1 MTMPTIHKI
10 LATTAL
16 CLAAVGLSSCCSQV
30 HQYIW
35 QKAKVAENA
44 EWFDNNNS
52 IELFSDG
59 KHVYAKGNRGTVR
72 GCFIGGPI
80 ALLIPIHGGPGG
92 YASFEPSNDDT
103 TPIYYRLDADEARE
117 VRKAEV
123 AGKQSVHIFPWFGE
137 LTTLPAHA
145 KALTVKGETSEKM
158 KIDGHPAYD
167 EDVPYTTDAHKY
179 YAYPL
184 GVLTAVAVDAPL
196 TLATNAVSL
205 VCCAAGAAIGLP
217 YAGVHAIYESCTQN
231 APDAEPSPES
241 GNIMP

>member
-1 MTMPTIHKI
+1 MTMPPFHRI

-16 CLAAVGLSSCCSQV
+16 CLAAVGLNSCCSQV

-52 IELFSDG
+52 IDLYSDG

-92 YASFEPSNDDT
+92 HASFTPTNDDT
-103 TPIYYRLDADEARE
+103 SPIYYRLDADEVRE
-117 VRKAEV
+117 VRQAE
-123 AGKQSVHIFPWFGE
+123 ATGKQAVLIFPFHRE
-137 LTTLPAHA
+137 HATLPAHA
-145 KALTVKGETSEKM
+145 KALNVKGETLEKM
-158 KIDGHPAYD
+158 QIDNHPAYD
-167 EDVPYTTDAHKY
+167 EDAPYTTDAHKY

-184 GVLTAVAVDAPL
+184 GALTAVAVDAPL

-205 VCCAAGAAIGLP
+205 VGCAIGAAVALP
-217 YAGVHAIYESCTQN
+217 CGGIFALYECCTQN
-231 APDAEPSPES
+231 TPEQPSQRTP
-241 GNIMP
+241 